1 MKKVKILGF
10 IMVVALLLTVAFTT
24 SFFGNTQSVFA
35 QSSALEQV
43 ERATF
48 ETDSV
53 IVTLTKEA
61 TNRFLEYSAE
71 SFSQIGCIDI
81 EDLTESTVGWVRSR
95 ARGQQTQE
103 KMMVDTEQFKRI
115 LRLELRESGKES
127 VLRAIKMLEEREDV
141 LSASPNYI
149 YSINIA
155 PNDTHYVH
163 SDQWGLNGNR
173 GVRAEE
179 SWNITRGANIVNV
192 GVMDTGIQAN
202 HPDLTNRISNAG
214 LHRDC
219 TVSPI
224 ATVATPNDPNGHGTH
239 VAGIIGAQGS
249 NNVGIA
255 GVAWD
260 VRLISLRVFDANGNG
275 TLASIARAV
284 NFAAG
289 QNIPILNFSGGT
301 TSNDTNI
308 RNAIAGYTGLFLC
321 AAGNNFSD
329 NDVTFIILPIT
340 LGVKHLAIELYQ

>member
-1 MKKVKILGF
+1 M
-10 IMVVALLLTVAFTT
+10 
-24 SFFGNTQSVFA
+24 
-35 QSSALEQV
+35 
-43 ERATF
+43 
-48 ETDSV
+48 
-53 IVTLTKEA
+53 
-61 TNRFLEYSAE
+61 
-71 SFSQIGCIDI
+71 
-81 EDLTESTVGWVRSR
+81 
-95 ARGQQTQE
+95 
-103 KMMVDTEQFKRI
+103 
-115 LRLELRESGKES
+115 
-127 VLRAIKMLEEREDV
+127 
-141 LSASPNYI
+141 
-149 YSINIA
+149 
-155 PNDTHYVH
+155 H
-163 SDQWGLNGNR
+163 SK
-173 GVRAEE
+173 
-179 SWNITRGANIVNV
+179 
-192 GVMDTGIQAN
+192 
-202 HPDLTNRISNAG
+202 
-214 LHRDC
+214 
-219 TVSPI
+219 PI

-329 NDVTFIILPIT
+329 NDVTLIILPIT